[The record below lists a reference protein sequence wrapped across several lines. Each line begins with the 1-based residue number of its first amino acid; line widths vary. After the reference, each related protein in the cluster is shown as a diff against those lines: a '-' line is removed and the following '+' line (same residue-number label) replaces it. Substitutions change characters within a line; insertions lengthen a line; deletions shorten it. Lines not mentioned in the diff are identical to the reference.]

1 MPLYLTHPAKL
12 RRLQKELDGYAP
24 PALASRYLHHSSP
37 TDREDMQPWWK
48 PAVTPESTSGSEANA
63 SPDQGALVRILTHA
77 EEIAALTTP
86 KVGPFSANRKL
97 LT

>member
-1 MPLYLTHPAKL
+1 
-12 RRLQKELDGYAP
+12 
-24 PALASRYLHHSSP
+24 
-37 TDREDMQPWWK
+37 MQPWWK
-48 PAVTPESTSGSEANA
+48 PAEKLESTSECEANA

-86 KVGPFSANRKL
+86 KVGPVSASWKL